1 MAHTNIQIHVQ
12 YVEEILVPT
21 ESKDYRNTAQM
32 QKVERVRE
40 ERINIT
46 EPDKV
51 KAFHKAVKA
60 LAVLGDSEE

>member
-1 MAHTNIQIHVQ
+1 MSHTNIQIHVQ
-12 YVEEILVPT
+12 YVEEVLIPT

-51 KAFHKAVKA
+51 KAFRKAVKA